1 VCGVARLPIDGEIS
15 PASSDGDRRSG
26 RVEVYRDYLLGLV
39 RRQPDMTL
47 LDKQERLIANCGE
60 RFSVLVS
67 SLEQHRLTESSHSK
81 ILGRNVFD
89 CLRLQP
95 AAIHHSSQSCPS
107 PELMLRSCSDLR
119 LDDHAGRKPDQ
130 ACAFGQFF
138 FAFVVKFKLPHYK

>member
-89 CLRLQP
+89 CLRRDRQLSTTAVNP
-95 AAIHHSSQSCPS
+95 A
-107 PELMLRSCSDLR
+107 LR
-119 LDDHAGRKPDQ
+119 LNLCFEVAATSG
-130 ACAFGQFF
+130 
-138 FAFVVKFKLPHYK
+138 